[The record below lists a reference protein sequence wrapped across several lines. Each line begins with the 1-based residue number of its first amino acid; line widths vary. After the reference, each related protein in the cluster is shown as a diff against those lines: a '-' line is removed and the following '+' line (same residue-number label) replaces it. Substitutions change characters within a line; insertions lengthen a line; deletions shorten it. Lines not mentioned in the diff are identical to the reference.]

1 MVKSK
6 NKLINQKSLND
17 IISKSPICQHAVRE
31 LKFAGYG
38 NGEGGPNDW
47 IYQQILETVAVF
59 ASHNNSNTSALWE
72 ISLVQKLCNW
82 DIISPLTFKDD
93 EWQQISGDGTS
104 QNKRKSSIFK
114 DPDGSIYDIDAFS
127 KKPIST
133 YRFDT
138 KTWEKNDKDITWHGG
153 LFEHKDNVLTGRY
166 FGICNIWNHEIDK
179 GYMPKPKT
187 SNSLC

>member
-17 IISKSPICQHAVRE
+17 IISKSPICRHAVRE

-47 IYQQILETVAVF
+47 IYQQILEAVAVF
-59 ASHNNSNTSALWE
+59 ASHNNSNTSAPLE

-93 EWQQISGDGTS
+93 E
-104 QNKRKSSIFK
+104 
-114 DPDGSIYDIDAFS
+114 
-127 KKPIST
+127 
-133 YRFDT
+133 
-138 KTWEKNDKDITWHGG
+138 
-153 LFEHKDNVLTGRY
+153 
-166 FGICNIWNHEIDK
+166 
-179 GYMPKPKT
+179 
-187 SNSLC
+187 